1 MQGFP
6 KFINLNKIIAISLR
20 YCQLVLVLTLRPVPG
35 TSNQSEGCSSKWL
48 TWLMCREPLIMT
60 FSIALVSSPDPT
72 LEEGKGSG
80 EFGHN
85 PWARE
90 RNLSA
95 PMRLQ
100 L

>member
-1 MQGFP
+1 MRIRIQ
-6 KFINLNKIIAISLR
+6 LASYIAIYIYICVCVCVCVCARDRSEFPHTCT
-20 YCQLVLVLTLRPVPG
+20 YTVQLV
-35 TSNQSEGCSSKWL
+35 SC
-48 TWLMCREPLIMT
+48 
-60 FSIALVSSPDPT
+60 PDPT
-72 LEEGKGSG
+72 LCEGKGSG

>member
-1 MQGFP
+1 LDNNNYNNATTNYYAPCACAQG
-6 KFINLNKIIAISLR
+6 NKRKQKKNRAATR
-20 YCQLVLVLTLRPVPG
+20 D
-35 TSNQSEGCSSKWL
+35 
-48 TWLMCREPLIMT
+48 
-60 FSIALVSSPDPT
+60 LVSCPDPT
-72 LEEGKGSG
+72 LKEGKGSG

>member
-1 MQGFP
+1 MGGDFDLIV
-6 KFINLNKIIAISLR
+6 INNLTKHAPEIVRGIADQYFNTDR
-20 YCQLVLVLTLRPVPG
+20 H
-35 TSNQSEGCSSKWL
+35 
-48 TWLMCREPLIMT
+48 
-60 FSIALVSSPDPT
+60 IAFTLVSSPDPT

-85 PWARE
+85 SWARE

>member
-1 MQGFP
+1 MVQWYTCNSVFCHNHYS
-6 KFINLNKIIAISLR
+6 FMSYLS
-20 YCQLVLVLTLRPVPG
+20 V
-35 TSNQSEGCSSKWL
+35 
-48 TWLMCREPLIMT
+48 
-60 FSIALVSSPDPT
+60 VSSPDPT

-100 L
+100 LYLSHMTRQPQEFKAPLPAV

>member
-1 MQGFP
+1 M
-6 KFINLNKIIAISLR
+6 IVRMTLCSLDWVSVLCVATCVNKVTYAGCVYKLKCLPIVYVTILII
-20 YCQLVLVLTLRPVPG
+20 LTLSGPH
-35 TSNQSEGCSSKWL
+35 
-48 TWLMCREPLIMT
+48 
-60 FSIALVSSPDPT
+60 LVSSPDPT

>member
-1 MQGFP
+1 MG
-6 KFINLNKIIAISLR
+6 
-20 YCQLVLVLTLRPVPG
+20 
-35 TSNQSEGCSSKWL
+35 SK
-48 TWLMCREPLIMT
+48 LIPSV
-60 FSIALVSSPDPT
+60 SILIVSSPDPT

-100 L
+100 LYLSHMTRQPQEFKTPLPAV

>member
-1 MQGFP
+1 
-6 KFINLNKIIAISLR
+6 
-20 YCQLVLVLTLRPVPG
+20 
-35 TSNQSEGCSSKWL
+35 
-48 TWLMCREPLIMT
+48 MC
-60 FSIALVSSPDPT
+60 SIAAQGRDPGLGEGSPKWSLTFDLAAFGLYLTGTIQICQVSKTQKALDVYLVSSPDPT